1 MIRKY
6 MDLITIT
13 NTAYFFI
20 FLGGV
25 AAIVL
30 SIKQAQGAEKDKK
43 EIIVEQGK
51 KILELESTLKE
62 KIKFIESYI
71 SGGDAYPQLEI
82 IAIPRINSKNQMS
95 FQLTNNFELPIYDT
109 KVEVYNFDKLKPKI
123 IKVAGKDNSIRQSDY
138 SISLLFRDAV
148 ATMTP
153 RSIKGGVFIT
163 DVNEGNF
170 YVKLFTRNKVL
181 VQKITIYYFNNT
193 FYVGMVI
200 FEDGNAKKF
209 DRIYSL
215 ESTPQIKKILDK
227 RLDLMP
233 DTLNII

>member
-43 EIIVEQGK
+43 EIIVEQGE

-138 SISLLFRDAV
+138 TISLLFRDAV